1 MNDLEKA
8 VSILVC
14 MKHEYPATFRA
25 HELDKVLQHLL
36 DHSTGGTVL
45 LPYIQNM
52 TDEEKS
58 RFVAAN
64 NVVPLAGANNVI
76 VIKGS
81 NGK

>member
-14 MKHEYPATFRA
+14 MKHAYPATFRA

-36 DHSTGGTVL
+36 DHATGGTVH
-45 LPYIQNM
+45 LPYIQAM
-52 TDEEKS
+52 TDEEKA
-58 RFVAAN
+58 RFVESN
-64 NVVPLAGANNVI
+64 NVTLLGATSGVV

-81 NGK
+81 NE